1 MTDIQTTS
9 TRNVDSN
16 FTLELQI
23 EAVRELMLSGVGMT
37 QLLMPYY
44 KKLLSMASRSG
55 IEPSQRPPVEELD

>member
-9 TRNVDSN
+9 TRNVDST

-23 EAVRELMLSGVGMT
+23 EAVRELMLSDVGMT

-44 KKLLSMASRSG
+44 KKLLNMASRGG